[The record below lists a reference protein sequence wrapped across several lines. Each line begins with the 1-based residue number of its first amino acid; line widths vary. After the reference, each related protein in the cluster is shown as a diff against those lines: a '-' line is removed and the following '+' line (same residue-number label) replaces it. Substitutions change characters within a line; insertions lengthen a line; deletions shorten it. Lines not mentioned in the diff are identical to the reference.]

1 MSVYELSSVH
11 ALSAASLAAF
21 ATTTFVMNIT
31 PGPAVMQVV
40 GHSIS
45 NGWKASQASI
55 LGIFAANALYCALS
69 VLGLGAVIL
78 AAPSLF
84 EVIKWC
90 AVAYLTWL
98 AARALWSAFRA
109 RRPLDA
115 PTLQARPLALFRQSF
130 VLQGANPKSVLYFCT
145 LLPVFA
151 GEAAGAPLR
160 IAVLGLVATL
170 MEYPVLLGYS
180 LLASRARR
188 WFSGTVKPRVLDGV
202 SGSAL
207 LAAAGT
213 VAGATLR
220 HR

>member
-1 MSVYELSSVH
+1 MSVYELS
-11 ALSAASLAAF
+11 AASLIAF
-21 ATTTFVMNIT
+21 ATTTSLMNIT

-40 GHSIS
+40 GHSMS
-45 NGWKASQASI
+45 NGWRASQASI
-55 LGIFAANALYCALS
+55 LGIFAANAMYCALA

-90 AVAYLTWL
+90 GVSYLAWL
-98 AARALWSAFRA
+98 GVKALRAACRAGAPWQ
-109 RRPLDA
+109 A
-115 PTLQARPLALFRQSF
+115 PTLKARPLALFRQSF

-151 GEAAGAPLR
+151 GEAEGAPLR

-180 LLASRARR
+180 LLAARASA
-188 WFSGTVKPRVLDGV
+188 WFSGTLRPRILDGL
-202 SGSAL
+202 SGAAL
-207 LAAAGT
+207 VAAAGT
-213 VAGATLR
+213 VASTTLR
-220 HR
+220 NR